1 MLTFTDESDSF
12 AIDYGLGVDRVW
24 SHCRDLNVRGIG
36 VRLIRYVDVDVDD
49 GVGVN
54 DGVGDSISAF
64 SLGTIRGL
72 KYT

>member
-36 VRLIRYVDVDVDD
+36 VRLIRYVDVDD

-54 DGVGDSISAF
+54 DGVGDSIGAF
-64 SLGTIRGL
+64 SLGIIRGL
-72 KYT
+72 KFT